1 MSLPVHN
8 TNDAKG
14 PLVVVAAED
23 EAYDKRAR
31 KLLKK
36 KGFDPNDV
44 NKGSRRMNGSRGA
57 DCSKTDAIGWCH
69 MIHAAFNG
77 HVDVVKWLFHKGDTR
92 TGLIQ
97 YQINLKRNKVQ

>member
-1 MSLPVHN
+1 MHN
-8 TNDAKG
+8 TNDATG
-14 PLVVVAAED
+14 LLLAATED

-36 KGFDPNDV
+36 KRFDPNDV
-44 NKGSRRMNGSRGA
+44 NKEIRRINGSRGA

-77 HVDVVKWLFHKGDTR
+77 HVDVVKWLFHQGGTR